1 MRMAELADHKPE
13 EWAGQPD
20 GGDVRPAPGTN
31 GAPAGT
37 NGVWLGARAFLLGV
51 GLVSAVATVNI
62 FTQLDDAHRRG
73 EALAPIIPIILE
85 GTSAL
90 GTLLSIPIAYAA
102 VRWQSLARRTWLA
115 TFGAHFVASLGFSA
129 LHVALMELFR
139 WAAFGALRVSHHWS
153 PLEWPYEYRKD
164 LISYI
169 VMAGA
174 LWLLGAPGLRATG
187 RRPADRG
194 APRAGPIRHLR
205 HPRRRRAAADAD
217 GGDRRR
223 AGRRQLCRVLLCG
236 GRRPL
241 MRASLRNI
249 EAELARAGFLRTHRS
264 WLVNARHVRAL
275 VPIGSGDFRIDLDG
289 GQSAPLS
296 RRFPAALARL
306 RGDGR

>member
-1 MRMAELADHKPE
+1 
-13 EWAGQPD
+13 
-20 GGDVRPAPGTN
+20 
-31 GAPAGT
+31 
-37 NGVWLGARAFLLGV
+37 
-51 GLVSAVATVNI
+51 LVSAVATVNI

-115 TFGAHFVASLGFSA
+115 TFGAHFIASLVFSA

-174 LWLLGAPGLRATG
+174 LWLLGAPGLRRPPAAPPIEGHPEPDQIATFDI
-187 RRPADRG
+187 RDG
-194 APRAGPIRHLR
+194 AALLR
-205 HPRRRRAAADAD
+205 TPTAEIVAARAA
-217 GGDRRR
+217 GNYVEFF
-223 AGRRQLCRVLLCG
+223 LFG

-249 EAELARAGFLRTHRS
+249 EAELALAGFLRTHRS